1 MIIVAEREP
10 ILEARGITVVYPNGV
25 VANVDVN
32 FKVYE
37 GEIVALLGENGAG
50 KSTLVRA
57 VAGIVRPNKGEVYFQ
72 GRKVVINNYSE
83 ALKLGIYLVSQNPHV
98 FETLTVAEDVGLT
111 LSRAGFKVKLRDVEK
126 LLASASLEYDVKVS
140 PHELGWGLSMGEKQ
154 RVEIAKALLLNSKVI
169 MLDEPTTH
177 LTPMETSS
185 LLGMLRRL
193 TGKGK
198 GIVFITHKIGE
209 AMNVADRIVV
219 MRGGRVTGEFNAGSV
234 TRESLLEAMFGA
246 GNVNFEGGVKSPP
259 LKEGDG
265 RATLIDVEDLWVL
278 EHGVPRVKGVTFSV
292 REGEIVGVAGVAGNG
307 QRELFEALIG
317 LRKPARG
324 RVRISGVDV
333 TSLGPGER
341 VKRGLAVI
349 PEEKLGWALV
359 PGLSVKFNVAFAL
372 ASVNSGLGFLVNW
385 SKVDR
390 IAREVIGLTKVK
402 VAGGDVPV
410 DSLSGGN
417 MQRLIVAREL
427 FRKPK
432 IVIAMNPTGG
442 LDYATSVEVRKLI
455 VKASGEG
462 TGFLIIS
469 EDLGELLEISD
480 RIIVMSRGSLKGGF
494 GRPFNFDSI
503 AKSMAD

>member
-1 MIIVAEREP
+1 MIAVTERKP
-10 ILEARGITVVYPNGV
+10 VLEARGITVVYPNGV
-25 VANVDVN
+25 AANVDVN

-57 VAGIVRPNKGEVYFQ
+57 VAGIVRPNRGEVYFQ
-72 GRKVVINNYSE
+72 GRKVAISNYSE
-83 ALKLGIYLVSQNPHV
+83 ALRLGIYLVSQSPHV

-111 LSRAGFKVKLRDVEK
+111 LNRAGVKVKLGEVEK

-140 PHELGWGLSMGEKQ
+140 PRELGWRLSMGEKQ
-154 RVEIAKALLLNSKVI
+154 RVEIAKGLLLNSKVI

-177 LTPMETSS
+177 LTPVEASS
-185 LLGMLRRL
+185 LLDMLRRL
-193 TGKGK
+193 ASKGK

-209 AMNVADRIVV
+209 AMEVADRIVV
-219 MRGGRVTGEFNAGSV
+219 MRGGRVTGEFNAGNV
-234 TRESLLEAMFGA
+234 TRESLLEAMFGS
-246 GNVNFEGGVKSPP
+246 GSINFEGEFKSRP
-259 LKEGDG
+259 LKEDG
-265 RATLIDVEDLWVL
+265 SRAPLIDVEDLWIV
-278 EHGVPRVKGVTFSV
+278 EYGVPRVKGVTFSV

-317 LRKPARG
+317 LRKPVRG

-341 VKRGLAVI
+341 VKLGLAVI
-349 PEEKLGWALV
+349 PEERLGWALV

-372 ASVNSGLGFLVNW
+372 ASVNSGLGFIVDW
-385 SKVDR
+385 AKVDR
-390 IAREVIGLTKVK
+390 ITREVIGLTKVK
-402 VAGGDVPV
+402 VAGGDAPV
-410 DSLSGGN
+410 NSLSGGN
-417 MQRLIVAREL
+417 MQRLIIAREL
-427 FRKPK
+427 FRKPRM
-432 IVIAMNPTGG
+432 VIAMNPTGG

-462 TGFLIIS
+462 AGFLIIS

-480 RIIVMSRGSLKGGF
+480 RIIVMSRGSLRGEF
-494 GRPFNFDSI
+494 RRPFNFDSI
-503 AKSMAD
+503 ARSMAD